1 MLRPLLLVFAM
12 SVAVAT
18 QASAY
23 EVSTMFPPTID
34 VPETPAPLD
43 KLLKTGH
50 G

>member
-1 MLRPLLLVFAM
+1 MIRPLLLVVAM
-12 SVAVAT
+12 SAAIAT

-34 VPETPAPLD
+34 IPETPVLLD
-43 KLLKTGH
+43 KLLKTVH